1 MTKILYVAGW
11 GRSGT
16 TLLDNVLGQV
26 EGFVSTGELHNIW
39 QRGLVE
45 PAWVTAGGHAR
56 WNVDALKQQV
66 RDLRDHDDE

>member
-1 MTKILYVAGW
+1 MTSDL
-11 GRSGT
+11 
-16 TLLDNVLGQV
+16 
-26 EGFVSTGELHNIW
+26 VSTGVAAKQLGIAASTLVRWW